1 MAWDDKTPAPVTRE
15 RLLHLSP
22 DSVYAE
28 LKEYADHQAKS
39 FFGNDDKLE
48 EALLLRNDPLISL
61 GLAQYGGSTK
71 VATVLYKRGS
81 ATTGNQSF
89 NQALR
94 LAVLSNPLLPKQLMG
109 RNAFGVLEDDEVLN
123 FLLSDDAKDELA
135 VILRNPGAKK
145 LLGKLYNQEKPF
157 DAIPEDK
164 YVRAVAWSHT
174 NPAINEDDSDE
185 HGPDLDAWGVQKGI
199 RRLLTTLPVTEH
211 GLRTA
216 YWLLTSIDPHHAG
229 SFDDG
234 LAAVFKR
241 WEPLE
246 LTEKFNKYHEGECA
260 DLDMKEEFLC
270 LVASMYGWYASVT
283 DDKLSNI
290 VYIGSADSPDRL
302 LRCAHY
308 SRAKMT
314 PAQMQQGHD
323 KDSDAFTLAALFND
337 QLFWN
342 QETRAKLEDLI
353 RGRLIQRYRRR
364 CEQIKNRTPSFD
376 VGPVSETGVQLLE
389 DEIEHPTEDQKRLER
404 LEAMVAANAT
414 QLKSISKTQIW
425 VLVLVVVTVVLVW
438 RPSF

>member
-1 MAWDDKTPAPVTRE
+1 
-15 RLLHLSP
+15 
-22 DSVYAE
+22 
-28 LKEYADHQAKS
+28 
-39 FFGNDDKLE
+39 
-48 EALLLRNDPLISL
+48 
-61 GLAQYGGSTK
+61 
-71 VATVLYKRGS
+71 
-81 ATTGNQSF
+81 
-89 NQALR
+89 
-94 LAVLSNPLLPKQLMG
+94 MG

-123 FLLSDDAKDELA
+123 FLLADDAKDELA

-145 LLGKLYNQEKPF
+145 LLDKLYNQEKPF

-234 LAAVFKR
+234 PAAVFKR

-283 DDKLSNI
+283 DDKLSKI
-290 VYIGSADSPDRL
+290 VYIGSADNPDRL

-376 VGPVSETGVQLLE
+376 VRPVSETGVQLLE

-414 QLKSISKTQIW
+414 QLKSISKTLMW
-425 VLVLVVVTVVLVW
+425 VLVLVVVTVVLVLA
-438 RPSF
+438 PQLLTGNCG